1 MKILHQFPPNFE
13 DIQEAGM
20 CPDPLN
26 ALFTYGDTIY
36 APGGSEVNWHLMAHE
51 EVHERQQGKDPKAW
65 WDRYINDHIFRVAQ
79 EAEAYARQYE
89 AICDV
94 LKDRNRRNKTL
105 LDLSRIL
112 SGPLYGNVVS
122 KSGAMSLIKSKINK
136 QS

>member
-1 MKILHQFPPNFE
+1 
-13 DIQEAGM
+13 M

-36 APGGSEVNWHLMAHE
+36 NPGGSEVNWHLMAHE
-51 EVHERQQGKDPKAW
+51 EVHEQQQGTDPKAW